1 MDLLPVLL
9 KIRAA
14 ILLAWSDKPRV
25 AGSNPVGEEVPHC
38 SSIGRAG
45 NAKNVSC

>member
-1 MDLLPVLL
+1 MCSNSNT
-9 KIRAA
+9 
-14 ILLAWSDKPRV
+14 WSDEPRV

-45 NAKNVSC
+45 KEKTYLVMLNMV